1 MSDRPRMHGCL
12 ALLLAVAAFAGA
24 TPARAWGPEGHRL
37 VGLVAGE
44 LLDARTRAALTELAG
59 DESLADIGLWMDAER
74 ERMRATHP
82 GSEHWH
88 YDNRP
93 ICDAAARPASYC
105 PDGSCAS
112 GAFAHYLAILGDRR
126 ADRGARLE
134 ALRIVVHVMGDVH
147 QPMHVANHDDRGGN
161 DVEVQVGR
169 RSRPKPLH
177 AAWDND
183 FVKRAVDHEDFA
195 GYAHRLVESH
205 RANRAAI
212 EAGGFA
218 AALTESYDLAQHYAY
233 GRLPGFRCRGELAD
247 VVRLTPEYS
256 DGAADIVADRIA
268 RAGIRLAAVL
278 RTTL

>member
-1 MSDRPRMHGCL
+1 MTDLPRLQGFL
-12 ALLLAVAAFAGA
+12 ALLLAVASLAAA
-24 TPARAWGPEGHRL
+24 APARAWGPEGHRL
-37 VGLVAGE
+37 VGLVADE
-44 LLDARTRAALTELAG
+44 LLDARSRAALRDLAG
-59 DESLADIGLWMDAER
+59 DESLAEIGLWMDQER

-93 ICDAAARPASYC
+93 VCDAGARPASYC
-105 PDGSCAS
+105 PGGRCAS
-112 GAFAHYLAILGDRR
+112 GAWVHYLAILGDRR

-147 QPMHVANHDDRGGN
+147 QPMHVADHDDRGGN
-161 DVEVQVGR
+161 DVEVRVGK

-183 FVKRAVDHEDFA
+183 FVKRAVDHVGLGD
-195 GYAHRLVESH
+195 YAHHLVESH
-205 RANRAAI
+205 RANRGSI

-218 AALTESYDLAQHYAY
+218 AALNESYDLAQHYAY
-233 GRLPGFRCRGELAD
+233 GRLTGFSCRGEQTA
-247 VVRLTPEYS
+247 VVRLSPEYS
-256 DGAADIVADRIA
+256 DGAADIVAERLA

-278 RTTL
+278 RATL

>member
-1 MSDRPRMHGCL
+1 MIPGLPLRGL
-12 ALLLAVAAFAGA
+12 GAVLLIIASFAIAA
-24 TPARAWGPEGHRL
+24 PARAWGPEGHRL
-37 VGLVAGE
+37 VGMVADE
-44 LLDARTRAALTELAG
+44 LLDARSRAALRELAG

-93 ICDAAARPASYC
+93 ICDAGARAASYC
-105 PDGSCAS
+105 PDGRCAS
-112 GAFAHYLAILGDRR
+112 GAYAHYLAILGDRR
-126 ADRGARLE
+126 ADRAARLE

-147 QPMHVANHDDRGGN
+147 QPMHVADHDDRGGN
-161 DVEVQVGR
+161 DVEVRVGR

-183 FVKRAVDHEDFA
+183 FVKRAVDGAELGD
-195 GYAHRLVESH
+195 YAHHLVESH
-205 RANRAAI
+205 RSTRAAI

-233 GRLPGFRCRGELAD
+233 GRLPGFSCRGGLAD
-247 VVRLTPEYS
+247 VVRLSPEYS
-256 DGAADIVADRIA
+256 DGAADIVAERIA

-278 RTTL
+278 RATL